1 MKREIYYT
9 ALGTFQIRKEAHK
22 GKYPVIIVCQKE
34 HIVDPQ
40 EFAVWSILCWRICS
54 AEELSM
60 QYADIAAFLPVER
73 RSLEL
78 CVKRLEMRGLIA
90 YGTGD
95 TEFEALYDLIGN
107 LYVAPVK
114 ESLALRLRAFF
125 QLVFLSGVSIRK
137 AAGLFH
143 HDRRDKHET
152 LVMALSNQAMLSTA
166 ELIKCVEV
174 GAEDISTDEKL
185 LDALYYDEDTT
196 SDNIA
201 MMMLASASR
210 KPVTEAVANL
220 YLRKQ
225 IVFERV

>member
-9 ALGTFQIRKEAHK
+9 ALGTFRIRKEPLK
-22 GKYPVIIVCQKE
+22 GKYPVVVVGKKE
-34 HIVDPQ
+34 YIVDPQ

-60 QYADIAAFLPVER
+60 QYADIAPFLPVER
-73 RSLEL
+73 RGLEL
-78 CVKRLEMRGLIA
+78 CVKRLEMRGLVA
-90 YGTGD
+90 CGTGD
-95 TEFEALYDLIGN
+95 TEFDALYDLLSN

-114 ESLALRLRAFF
+114 ETVTLRLRAFF
-125 QLVFLSGVSIRK
+125 KLVFLSGVSVRK
-137 AAGLFH
+137 AAELFH
-143 HDRRDKHET
+143 RDRRDEQEA

-185 LDALYYDEDTT
+185 LNALYCDEDTT
-196 SDNIA
+196 SDNIG
-201 MMMLASASR
+201 MMMLASAFR
-210 KPVTEAVANL
+210 KPITAAVANL

>member
-1 MKREIYYT
+1 
-9 ALGTFQIRKEAHK
+9 
-22 GKYPVIIVCQKE
+22 
-34 HIVDPQ
+34 
-40 EFAVWSILCWRICS
+40 
-54 AEELSM
+54 M
-60 QYADIAAFLPVER
+60 QYSDIAAFLPVER

-95 TEFEALYDLIGN
+95 TEFDALYDLLSN

-114 ESLALRLRAFF
+114 ESLALRLQAFF

-210 KPVTEAVANL
+210 KPVT
-220 YLRKQ
+220 
-225 IVFERV
+225 